1 VNETDPEP
9 TRDELLAMA
18 YFDGELAQDARRA
31 FEERLAREPGL
42 AREVTA
48 LERLHGLARHSV
60 GPEPM
65 DGEWQRLER
74 EPLHRAGVGLGF
86 ALVFVGGM
94 GLAGWL
100 VLALVGSEL
109 SLALKL
115 VCGALIAGAALLLLA
130 TLRARLRT
138 LPYDPYTDV
147 RR

>member
-1 VNETDPEP
+1 VSETDPEP

-18 YFDGELAQDARRA
+18 WFDGELSDEARRA
-31 FEERLAREPGL
+31 FEQRLAREPLL

-48 LERLHGLARHSV
+48 LERLHGLARHAV

-65 DGEWQRLER
+65 DTEWGRLER
-74 EPLHRAGVGLGF
+74 EPLHKAWVGLGV
-86 ALVFVGGM
+86 ALVLVGGL

-100 VLALVGSEL
+100 VLLLVGS
-109 SLALKL
+109 SLALPLKL
-115 VCGALIAGAALLLLA
+115 VCGALIAGAAVLFLA
-130 TLRARLRT
+130 ALRARLRT

>member
-1 VNETDPEP
+1 MNERDREP

-18 YFDGELAQDARRA
+18 YVDGELAQGARRA
-31 FEERLAREPGL
+31 FEERLAREPAL

-65 DGEWQRLER
+65 DAEWGRLER
-74 EPLHRAGVGLGF
+74 EPLHKAGVGLGF
-86 ALVFVGGM
+86 ALVFVGAL

-100 VLALVGSEL
+100 VLELVRSDL
-109 SLALKL
+109 SLPIKL
-115 VCGALIAGAALLLLA
+115 VCGAVIGGAALLVLA